1 METRNVL
8 YSDSTVVFFHTRILT
23 LLLGSSASALSTQY
37 VGNVVLK
44 GLVEHSFRGSMNI
57 AECGVSRHGLEKEA
71 PLVPGVTVYPF
82 LPVEQVNPLK
92 YSVEEEHVVS
102 DNHAL
107 WRLRLELRARG
118 HVCSRHLHGKFAQ
131 LGILNQHFHR
141 VSIIVQRSLVG
152 CLSRGI
158 VLAAEREDEDY
169 KRKSENDRLSNSAPE
184 YWVGYVNQRKATL
197 LRGPWNLTLPFT
209 KDSSSRISLRL

>member
-8 YSDSTVVFFHTRILT
+8 YSDSSVVFFHNRILT

-57 AECGVSRHGLEKEA
+57 VECGVSRHGLEKEA

-141 VSIIVQRSLVG
+141 VSIIVQR
-152 CLSRGI
+152 
-158 VLAAEREDEDY
+158 
-169 KRKSENDRLSNSAPE
+169 ENDRLSNSAPE